1 MRSEPDDSEFD
12 DEESVDKRGKTRDHG
27 KSVLWYAVAVISVA
41 FIVTGILLANPF
53 IDYQTASTL

>member
-1 MRSEPDDSEFD
+1 MKLEPDDLAFD
-12 DEESVDKRGKTRDHG
+12 DVESDDTREKTRGHG
-27 KSVLWYAVAVISVA
+27 KSVLWYAVAVISAA